1 MTCALNREKKVLQ
14 TESDAAACGSC
25 SKSKKLLLSCFLSA
39 TTFPSSTSSH
49 LLLLLLLLSFVR
61 WSENVAGSGE
71 VHLQPLG
78 FAIIS
83 VADGWFYTH
92 KKTMQFL
99 SSTNIPPYITSI
111 VVWPLLHCGCL
122 RGSFTASRYV
132 FLTAANGIIYIPQR
146 GTRIKKKIYNDYL
159 RSRLLSTI
167 MKPQENC
174 RFLSLSLSSYFR
186 MQPEI
191 MMKNRFSIEL
201 RSPRTLLQQ
210 QQKEIVSF
218 ALARYLMMAE

>member
-83 VADGWFYTH
+83 VADGWFYRH
-92 KKTMQFL
+92 KKPMQFL
-99 SSTNIPPYITSI
+99 RSTNIPPYITSI

-122 RGSFTASRYV
+122 RGSFTVSRYV

-146 GTRIKKKIYNDYL
+146 GTRIKKKIYY
-159 RSRLLSTI
+159 I
-167 MKPQENC
+167 MIIWGLVC
-174 RFLSLSLSSYFR
+174 F
-186 MQPEI
+186 QP
-191 MMKNRFSIEL
+191 
-201 RSPRTLLQQ
+201 
-210 QQKEIVSF
+210 
-218 ALARYLMMAE
+218 